1 MKLHA
6 LLLLCCAAGASASSS
21 SADDHSAAP
30 ATKINFM
37 DSIHSTHHYC
47 HLKAKH
53 GGGGAHATATA
64 STHRRRLSGASSG
77 SAVTICPDT
86 CEELAHPHSYISL
99 IFVFFALFL
108 GCTAM

>member
-1 MKLHA
+1 MRRGA
-6 LLLLCCAAGASASSS
+6 LLLLCCAAGASASSTN
-21 SADDHSAAP
+21 DPSAAP
-30 ATKINFM
+30 AAKINFM
-37 DSIHSTHHYC
+37 EGIHSTHHYC

-53 GGGGAHATATA
+53 GIGGAHANTA
-64 STHRRRLSGASSG
+64 THRRRLSGASSG

-108 GCTAM
+108 GCSAM